1 MLLIMREWFCLYALW
16 KVKSSHEKNFMM
28 KKKNCSL
35 KIRVSEVLLC
45 IKDKEFDEMILVFCK
60 DKASDESTS
69 LC

>member
-28 KKKNCSL
+28 KKKKNCSL

-45 IKDKEFDEMILVFCK
+45 YKDKT
-60 DKASDESTS
+60 SDESTS